1 MTLHLF
7 IGLGCPPP
15 QHTACD
21 VGQRLPPPRRRIP
34 AVAPNSAGIAASLI
48 IAEPAGETMDKLPT
62 SANLFAAPAAR
73 RLSVQL
79 ARRDGARPH
88 HSASVILPS
97 SFGQPA
103 SNVSATA
110 ADDELLLFKSSR
122 TSPPGEAGHR
132 QSRSRPR
139 ALSDATA
146 GNGADYIAR
155 WSLLPEGESIFC
167 RKVASKETRC
177 TIVRILFYS

>member
-34 AVAPNSAGIAASLI
+34 AVAPNSAGIAASLV

-62 SANLFAAPAAR
+62 STNLFAAPAA
-73 RLSVQL
+73 SVYSLRDETAPVPTIAPQPSSL
-79 ARRDGARPH
+79 LVSANPPPMSPPPPPPTNFCSSRARRRPRRSGP
-88 HSASVILPS
+88 SAKPQS
-97 SFGQPA
+97 S
-103 SNVSATA
+103 
-110 ADDELLLFKSSR
+110 
-122 TSPPGEAGHR
+122 
-132 QSRSRPR
+132 R

-146 GNGADYIAR
+146 GNGADHNSALITATGGR
-155 WSLLPEGESIFC
+155 VNICFL
-167 RKVASKETRC
+167 
-177 TIVRILFYS
+177 